1 MLSAVIHSI
10 HSYPAF
16 TVGTITGT
24 PEVCP
29 SRSSRTKE
37 GSSQYS
43 NAYTGYGPNCLT
55 TFWTQ
60 LAYRFHG
67 RTAQPL
73 GRTTAPGCDE
83 PTSRCQTSPSMWTLG
98 GDQPVIP
105 RVTFIRWVTAFPL
118 SIYRQITKTDFRP
131 CLTCRSHSQ
140 AFFCLYTLDTI
151 STRSEKTFVRLR
163 YHLGGDRPSQ
173 TARLKMFFYQIM
185 EKVRNLTSQEWYL
198 IDSSRIPARI
208 FRRLPPMLR
217 EWSPISISSYSK
229 AS

>member
-1 MLSAVIHSI
+1 MLSAVILYVRN
-10 HSYPAF
+10 YPAF
-16 TVGTITGT
+16 TIGIITGT
-24 PEVCP
+24 SLVCP

-37 GSSQYS
+37 SSFQYS

-60 LAYRFHG
+60 LTYRFHG

-118 SIYRQITKTDFRP
+118 STVRSLRP
-131 CLTCRSHSQ
+131 
-140 AFFCLYTLDTI
+140 
-151 STRSEKTFVRLR
+151 TFVPAWLVGLTVKLPYTFAFYNRFLTDLR
-163 YHLGGDRPSQ
+163 KPLY
-173 TARLKMFFYQIM
+173 
-185 EKVRNLTSQEWYL
+185 
-198 IDSSRIPARI
+198 
-208 FRRLPPMLR
+208 
-217 EWSPISISSYSK
+217 
-229 AS
+229 ASVTF

>member
-1 MLSAVIHSI
+1 MLSAVIPSK

-24 PEVCP
+24 LAVCS

-37 GSSQYS
+37 ESSQYS

-105 RVTFIRWVTAFPL
+105 RVTFIRWATVLPLGTAGSL
-118 SIYRQITKTDFRP
+118 RP
-131 CLTCRSHSQ
+131 
-140 AFFCLYTLDTI
+140 
-151 STRSEKTFVRLR
+151 TFV
-163 YHLGGDRPSQ
+163 P
-173 TARLKMFFYQIM
+173 ARL
-185 EKVRNLTSQEWYL
+185 VSLTVKLSYT
-198 IDSSRIPARI
+198 
-208 FRRLPPMLR
+208 FMLYNR
-217 EWSPISISSYSK
+217 FLTDLRKPLY
-229 AS
+229 ASVTF

>member
-1 MLSAVIHSI
+1 MLSAVILST

-24 PEVCP
+24 PAVCP

-37 GSSQYS
+37 GSFQYS

-60 LAYRFHG
+60 LTYRFHG

-83 PTSRCQTSPSMWTLG
+83 PTSRCQTSPSIGTLG

-105 RVTFIRWVTAFPL
+105 RVTFIRWVTPFPHSSVRSL
-118 SIYRQITKTDFRP
+118 RP
-131 CLTCRSHSQ
+131 TFVSARLVCLTVKLPF
-140 AFFCLYTLDTI
+140 AFAL
-151 STRSEKTFVRLR
+151 
-163 YHLGGDRPSQ
+163 
-173 TARLKMFFYQIM
+173 
-185 EKVRNLTSQEWYL
+185 
-198 IDSSRIPARI
+198 
-208 FRRLPPMLR
+208 
-217 EWSPISISSYSK
+217 
-229 AS
+229 

>member
-1 MLSAVIHSI
+1 MLSAVIRST

-24 PEVCP
+24 PAVCP

-37 GSSQYS
+37 GSFQYS

-60 LAYRFHG
+60 LTYRFHG

-105 RVTFIRWVTAFPL
+105 RVTFIRWVTTFPL
-118 SIYRQITKTDFRP
+118 NIARSLRP
-131 CLTCRSHSQ
+131 TFVSVRLVGLTVKLPYAFTLEDRCLTDLRKPLCASV
-140 AFFCLYTLDTI
+140 
-151 STRSEKTFVRLR
+151 TF
-163 YHLGGDRPSQ
+163 
-173 TARLKMFFYQIM
+173 
-185 EKVRNLTSQEWYL
+185 
-198 IDSSRIPARI
+198 
-208 FRRLPPMLR
+208 
-217 EWSPISISSYSK
+217 
-229 AS
+229 

>member
-1 MLSAVIHSI
+1 MLSAVIPSK

-24 PEVCP
+24 PEVCS
-29 SRSSRTKE
+29 SRSSRTKKE
-37 GSSQYS
+37 SSQCS

-83 PTSRCQTSPSMWTLG
+83 PTSRCQTSPSIGTLG

-105 RVTFIRWVTAFPL
+105 RVTFIRWVTTFPH
-118 SIYRQITKTDFRP
+118 SIVRSLRP
-131 CLTCRSHSQ
+131 
-140 AFFCLYTLDTI
+140 
-151 STRSEKTFVRLR
+151 TFVPVRLV
-163 YHLGGDRPSQ
+163 S
-173 TARLKMFFYQIM
+173 
-185 EKVRNLTSQEWYL
+185 LTVKLSYT
-198 IDSSRIPARI
+198 
-208 FRRLPPMLR
+208 FMLYNR
-217 EWSPISISSYSK
+217 FLTDLRKPLY
-229 AS
+229 ASVTF

>member
-1 MLSAVIHSI
+1 MLSAVILSTL
-10 HSYPAF
+10 SYPAF

-24 PEVCP
+24 PAVCP

-37 GSSQYS
+37 GFFQYS

-60 LAYRFHG
+60 LTYRFNG

-105 RVTFIRWVTAFPL
+105 RVTFIRWATAFPL
-118 SIYRQITKTDFRP
+118 STAGSLRP
-131 CLTCRSHSQ
+131 
-140 AFFCLYTLDTI
+140 
-151 STRSEKTFVRLR
+151 TFV
-163 YHLGGDRPSQ
+163 S
-173 TARLKMFFYQIM
+173 ARL
-185 EKVRNLTSQEWYL
+185 VSLTVK
-198 IDSSRIPARI
+198 
-208 FRRLPPMLR
+208 LPFAFTRHDRFLYDLR
-217 EWSPISISSYSK
+217 KPLC
-229 AS
+229 ASVTF